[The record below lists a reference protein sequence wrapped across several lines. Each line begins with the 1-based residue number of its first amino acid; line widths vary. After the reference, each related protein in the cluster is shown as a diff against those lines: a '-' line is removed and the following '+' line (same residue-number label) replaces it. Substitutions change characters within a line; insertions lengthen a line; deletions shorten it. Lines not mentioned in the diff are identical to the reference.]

1 MKTAME
7 NMSQTPVVEINL
19 TEKSIRSVQRTV
31 EKNLQQT
38 ISIEKKKCKHNIK
51 RNKLNLY

>member
-38 ISIEKKKCKHNIK
+38 ISIEKKCKHNIK

>member
-31 EKNLQQT
+31 EKKTFNKRFLL
-38 ISIEKKKCKHNIK
+38 KKKNVSTILKEIN
-51 RNKLNLY
+51 